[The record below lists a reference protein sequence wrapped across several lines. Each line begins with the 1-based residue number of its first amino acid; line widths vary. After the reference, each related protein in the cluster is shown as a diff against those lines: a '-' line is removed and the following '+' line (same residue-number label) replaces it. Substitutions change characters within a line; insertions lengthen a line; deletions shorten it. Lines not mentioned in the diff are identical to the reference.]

1 MEFINSIFVYGTLQP
16 GKQYEKILKNLKGV
30 WSKGYIF
37 GKMVNIGFGS
47 NYGYPAIKL
56 NKKGSKIYGMI
67 LKSKNLKKTI
77 SKLDKFEG
85 KDYKRVT
92 TYVYLLNGKKLKAYI
107 YQLKSKEG
115 F

>member
-1 MEFINSIFVYGTLQP
+1 
-16 GKQYEKILKNLKGV
+16 
-30 WSKGYIF
+30 
-37 GKMVNIGFGS
+37 
-47 NYGYPAIKL
+47 
-56 NKKGSKIYGMI
+56 MI